1 VRLQIKPGLRV
12 VWRGTDSV
20 QIGLDPERGAVLE
33 GLTPLDRDL
42 VEHLTSSLDEAALPD
57 PGPSADRARRLL
69 RLLAESDVL
78 VASRAGRGV
87 LAQVARDA
95 PRLAADAEVWGVTYP
110 DVGDGWELVAARRQ
124 RTVEVRG
131 GGRTGTALVS
141 ALVGAGVGRVRLVDE
156 RRVRVVD
163 VGPAGPSWA
172 DVGAHAG
179 EAAWRAAERLR
190 PGSAAEDGPPGDR
203 DGDLGRGGGRAR
215 SDDGEDDPST
225 DLVVL
230 VRSAVADSVEA
241 AGLLADG
248 VAHLSVVVR
257 ERGLVVGPLVV
268 PAQQERAACLRCLD
282 LHRTDRDPAWP
293 WVLAQL
299 AGRGAPRGAEET
311 ASALLG
317 ASLAALQVL
326 CHLDGRARPAALGAT
341 LEVELPEGLPSRRP
355 WPPHP
360 SCGCLSGDSAG
371 RPEHAVEAEGRMSG

>member
-12 VWRGTDSV
+12 VWRGADTV
-20 QIGLDPERGAVLE
+20 QIGLDPARGTVLE
-33 GLTPLDRDL
+33 GLTPPDRDL
-42 VEHLTSSLDEAALPD
+42 VEHRTTSLDEAALPD

-78 VASRAGRGV
+78 IASRAGRGV

-95 PRLAADAEVWGVTYP
+95 PRLAPDAEVWGVTYP
-110 DVGDGWELVAARRQ
+110 DAGDGWELVAARRE

-131 GGRTGTALVS
+131 GGRTGMALVS

-156 RRVRVVD
+156 RRVRAVD
-163 VGPAGPSWA
+163 VGPAGPSWE
-172 DVGAHAG
+172 DVGARAG
-179 EAAWRAAERLR
+179 EAAERAAKRLR
-190 PGSAAEDGPPGDR
+190 PRPATGGPGPNAGSDS
-203 DGDLGRGGGRAR
+203 GRAR
-215 SDDGEDDPST
+215 SGGGEEDGPA

-230 VRSAVADSVEA
+230 VRSAVADSLEA
-241 AGLLADG
+241 TGLLADG
-248 VAHLSVVVR
+248 VPHLSVVVR

-268 PAQQERAACLRCLD
+268 PGYGACLRCLD
-282 LHRTDRDPAWP
+282 LHRTDRDAAWP
-293 WVLAQL
+293 RVLAQL
-299 AGRGAPRGAEET
+299 AGRGAPRAAEET

-341 LEVELPEGLPSRRP
+341 LEVELPDGLASRRP

-360 SCGCLSGDSAG
+360 SCGCLSSGSARRAERAG
-371 RPEHAVEAEGRMSG
+371 EVEWRMSG